1 MKPAGRQTFRC
12 KVHAPQGELEGQSE
26 YFRIQ
31 DVWFIWRVLSETS
44 VDCCLDDDATWL
56 ESQSCDALFFFSRL
70 IYRCDVIH
78 SLRVWA
84 SYGHFQRRR
93 VVSKSRGCSPF
104 SYSLSILSFAISVYF
119 PCSRI
124 FCLFSTYRLNL
135 TVLCKWA
142 GCELIL
148 HFVVW
153 QLANLMSPAIP
164 LLSTNLECVRL
175 A

>member
-1 MKPAGRQTFRC
+1 MCGLFGA
-12 KVHAPQGELEGQSE
+12 
-26 YFRIQ
+26 
-31 DVWFIWRVLSETS
+31 
-44 VDCCLDDDATWL
+44 CCLKP
-56 ESQSCDALFFFSRL
+56 QSTAALMMMRHDLKANLVTLSFFFSRL